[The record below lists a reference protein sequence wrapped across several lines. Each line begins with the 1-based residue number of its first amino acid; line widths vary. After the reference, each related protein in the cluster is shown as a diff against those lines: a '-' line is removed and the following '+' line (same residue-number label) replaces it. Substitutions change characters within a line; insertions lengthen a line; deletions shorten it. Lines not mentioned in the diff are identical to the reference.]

1 MNQKFQYKI
10 GNIFWQTSVN
20 NQIPKL
26 RVHINNIVIEVLL
39 DTGADITITGETST
53 EIRLALRRES
63 E

>member
-26 RVHINNIVIEVLL
+26 RVHINNTVIEVLL
-39 DTGADITITGETST
+39 DTGADITITGETIT